1 MDFMHTVGGGAAIDA
16 FEHLF
21 GLDSKG
27 RGAPKVGVQM
37 MVDVNLY
44 MVAWAAKTPYELA
57 RNVSSFERRGMWKMR
72 EAHQALVYHSI
83 ALMGLKNLREKV
95 GETRAVAFVGLVVA
109 VHLIGQTTHS
119 SPSKRDVDAAERLLK
134 HYVETLVQ
142 IDGEA
147 ALTYKNHCLVHL
159 ANEARVYKTHLGG
172 IDAYP
177 FENFLSI
184 FRQKLVKTGKG
195 VLAQCY
201 RALKEMSYHSL
212 AQNEEGQLEEYD
224 VDNDA
229 MAECMINYKSM
240 ELPSTTIVEKS
251 TDRGIK
257 FIKCV
262 GFKLTCSYPN
272 NILVVKGGADKKDS
286 SMLIV
291 AVRDILYIDN
301 SLSIVAHPFDNVTQA
316 HDEFWATGSRM
327 RRNIRFTL
335 DVIGCYE
342 AKYGLDVDPVTIPF
356 SRVLGKCFPFH
367 MNLSLDSDPLKHV
380 TPTAI
385 DQWWT
390 IIRMKHTMPPQT
402 L

>member
-1 MDFMHTVGGGAAIDA
+1 MHTVGGGAAIDA

-27 RGAPKVGVQM
+27 RAAPKIGVKM
-37 MVDVNLY
+37 MVEVNLY
-44 MVAWAAKTPYELA
+44 MVAWAARTPYELA

-83 ALMGLKNLREKV
+83 ALMGLKNLRGTI
-95 GETRAVAFVGLVVA
+95 GESRAVAFLALVAA

-119 SPSKRDVDAAERLLK
+119 PPSKRDVDTAERLLQ
-134 HYVETLVQ
+134 HYVETLVE
-142 IDGEA
+142 DKGEA
-147 ALTYKNHCLVHL
+147 ALTYKNHCLIHL

-212 AQNEEGQLEEYD
+212 AQNQEGELEEYD

-229 MAECMINYKSM
+229 MAECILRYKSM
-240 ELPSTTIVEKS
+240 ELPSTTIVDKS

-262 GFKLTCSYPN
+262 GFKLTCYYPN
-272 NILVVKGGADKKDS
+272 NIVVVKGDS
-286 SMLIV
+286 DDNNEIIIV
-291 AVRDILYIDN
+291 AVHDILTIEN
-301 SLSIVAHPFDNVTQA
+301 GLSIVGHVFDNVTQA
-316 HDEFWATGSRM
+316 HDDFWATGSRM
-327 RRNIRFTL
+327 RRILKFPL
-335 DVIGCYE
+335 DVLGCYE

-356 SRVLGKCFPFH
+356 CRVLGKCFPFH
-367 MNLSLDSDPLKHV
+367 MNLSLDADPLKHLV
-380 TPTAI
+380 PTAI

-390 IIRMKHTMPPQT
+390 IIRLKHTMPPQT